1 MSQHTT
7 ISAAELRRRYT
18 DEGQTLA
25 SIAGQLGCSAATVSN
40 MLRRHG
46 IPARDARFRRVEI
59 PRELLVQLYSVERL
73 PIKAIIARLGVSAG
87 TIANRRRAYGIPQR
101 LRSPGARGRVSA

>member
-1 MSQHTT
+1 MSQHTI

-25 SIAGQLGCSAATVSN
+25 GIAGQLGCSAATVSN

-46 IPARDARFRRVEI
+46 IAARDARFRPIEV
-59 PRELLVQLYSVERL
+59 PRELLVQLYSVEHL
-73 PIKAIIARLGVSAG
+73 PIKAIVARLGVSAG
-87 TIANRRRAYGIPQR
+87 TIANRRRAYGIPRR
-101 LRSPGARGRVSA
+101 LRSPRARGLAGA